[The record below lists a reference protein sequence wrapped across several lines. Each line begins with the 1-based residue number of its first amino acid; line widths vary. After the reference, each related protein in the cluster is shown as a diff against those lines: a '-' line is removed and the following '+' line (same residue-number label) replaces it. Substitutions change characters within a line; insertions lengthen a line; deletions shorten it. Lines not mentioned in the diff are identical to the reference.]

1 MSHTLNEWTVLSML
15 EWATSYFEE
24 KEVKS
29 PRLSIEW
36 LLAYILD
43 IKRLDLYLKYD
54 RPLSVDELNAL
65 RPFVKRRANH
75 EPLQYITGEADF
87 YNCTL
92 AVNQSVLIP
101 RQETE
106 QLVDLICKNHKHAED
121 LKVLD
126 IGTGSGCIPIA
137 IKKEFNFWDVSG
149 FDVSDEALELAK
161 ENAVFND
168 VSVKFFKHSLFN
180 LLDDYKNAEFDLII
194 SNPPYILFEEE
205 DTLDDEV
212 KNFEPHLALFCEN
225 TQKMYGAIE
234 GFCSK
239 HLAEDGILYLEV
251 HENYSE
257 EVVTLFNQRNWSAKS
272 IKDLDGKSRFLTIQ
286 KDKNFS

>member
-1 MSHTLNEWTVLSML
+1 MSNTRNEWTVLSML

-36 LLAYILD
+36 LLAFVLN

-54 RPLSVDELNAL
+54 RPLTSEELEIL

-75 EPLQYITGEADF
+75 EPLQYITGETEF
-87 YNCTL
+87 YNSTIKI
-92 AVNQSVLIP
+92 NSNVLIP

-106 QLVDLICKNHKHAED
+106 QLVQLISAQHQEEEN

-137 IKKEFNFWDVSG
+137 LKKEFDSWDVSG
-149 FDVSDEALELAK
+149 FDISTDALRISN
-161 ENAVFND
+161 ENADINNVH
-168 VSVKFFKHSLFN
+168 VHFFEHSLFESSLN
-180 LLDDYKNAEFDLII
+180 GDKSEFDLII
-194 SNPPYILFEEE
+194 SNPPYILSHEEK
-205 DTLDDEV
+205 TLDDEV
-212 KNFEPHLALFCEN
+212 KNFEPHLALFCES

-234 GFCSK
+234 TFCFKNLSK
-239 HLAEDGILYLEV
+239 NGTLYLEL
-251 HENYSE
+251 HESYSS
-257 EVVTLFNQRNWSAKS
+257 EVKDLFTSRNWNAE
-272 IKDLDGKSRFLTIQ
+272 IAKDLDEKDRFLVAS
-286 KDKNFS
+286 KG

>member
-1 MSHTLNEWTVLSML
+1 MSNTRNEWTVLSML

-36 LLAYILD
+36 LLAFVLN

-54 RPLSVDELNAL
+54 RPLTSEELEIL

-75 EPLQYITGEADF
+75 EPLQYITGETEF
-87 YNCTL
+87 YNSTIKI
-92 AVNQSVLIP
+92 NPSVLIP

-106 QLVDLICKNHKHAED
+106 QLVQLISTQHQEEEN

-137 IKKEFNFWDVSG
+137 LKKEFDSWDVSG
-149 FDVSDEALELAK
+149 FDISTDALRISN
-161 ENAVFND
+161 ENADINNVH
-168 VSVKFFKHSLFN
+168 VHFFEHNLFESN
-180 LLDDYKNAEFDLII
+180 LNGDKSEFDLII
-194 SNPPYILFEEE
+194 SNPPYILSHEEK
-205 DTLDDEV
+205 TLDDEV
-212 KNFEPHLALFCEN
+212 KNFEPHLALFCES

-234 GFCSK
+234 TFCSK
-239 HLAEDGILYLEV
+239 NLSKNGTLYLEL
-251 HENYSE
+251 HESYSS
-257 EVVTLFNQRNWSAKS
+257 EVKDLFTSRNWNAE
-272 IKDLDGKSRFLTIQ
+272 IAKDLDEKDRFLVAS
-286 KDKNFS
+286 KG